1 MVRVKLNLLERV
13 RNILLTPRT
22 EWPVIARE
30 FTEPAFLF
38 VRYVAILALVPVV
51 AGFIGQ
57 SLVGVQV
64 SVGTFR
70 EPVAIGLANAAI
82 SYLLSFV
89 IVYVV
94 AMVIDLLAQLFG
106 GSRNFMH
113 ALKLSVY
120 AHTPVWLSGVF
131 LVMPGLRFLTV
142 LGFYS
147 LYLLWTGAT
156 PLMDVPRN
164 RAPYFALAVVASAL
178 VVIVVLAL
186 IKGFVFTLP
195 RNFGTAPG

>member
-1 MVRVKLNLLERV
+1 MVRVKLNLFERI

-22 EWPVIARE
+22 EWPVIERE

-38 VRYVAILALVPVV
+38 VRYVAVLALIPAL

-57 SLVGVQV
+57 SLVGVKV

-70 EPVAIGLANAAI
+70 EPLASGLANAAF

-94 AMVIDLLAQLFG
+94 AMVVDLLAQSFG
-106 GSRNFMH
+106 GQRNFMH

-120 AHTPVWLSGVF
+120 AHTPVWLAGIF

-142 LGFYS
+142 LGLYS
-147 LYLLWTGAT
+147 YYLLWTGAK

-164 RAPYFALAVVASAL
+164 RTPLFALATMVLAFVI
-178 VVIVVLAL
+178 IVVLAL
-186 IKGFVFTLP
+186 IKDFVFALP
-195 RNFGTAPG
+195 RNL

>member
-1 MVRVKLNLLERV
+1 MVRVKLNLLQRV
-13 RNILLTPRT
+13 KNILLTPRT
-22 EWPVIARE
+22 EWPVIERE

-38 VRYVAILALVPVV
+38 VRYVAILALIPAL

-57 SLVGVQV
+57 SLVGVTV

-70 EPVAIGLANAAI
+70 EPIVSGLANAAI

-94 AMVIDLLAQLFG
+94 AMAADLLAQSFG
-106 GSRNFMH
+106 GRRNSLQ

-142 LGFYS
+142 LGLYS
-147 LYLLWTGAT
+147 LVLVWMGAT
-156 PLMDVPRN
+156 PVMDVPRK
-164 RAPYFALAVVASAL
+164 RAPLFALAVVAIG
-178 VVIVVLAL
+178 VIVTLALAL
-186 IKGFVFTLP
+186 ITAVVFALP
-195 RNFGTAPG
+195 RKF